1 MLTLFASFGS
11 GRFRDAS
18 FHLRDTRVGQSDG
31 EVGGKEVVRREA
43 EMRGEMKLCEG
54 AGGSE
59 VPMLVAGRSAGAV
72 TFCSSFQCPS
82 PP

>member
-43 EMRGEMKLCEG
+43 EMRGGEMKLCEG

-59 VPMLVAGRSAGAV
+59 VPMLVRSR
-72 TFCSSFQCPS
+72 T
-82 PP
+82 